1 MQCTY
6 WTNLEEVISEHTV
19 LIAGTIGSGK
29 SVLIDDLLY
38 NISAR
43 STGDALVGIIDL
55 KRVQFVKWQGLPH
68 LEQLGIAKD
77 LPSAFRMIDRVTA
90 EMEERYRVMESK
102 GEVKYTGT
110 RIYLI
115 IDEMADLMSHKGV
128 EAKLTHL
135 LRLCRASNI
144 AVIGATQSPS
154 RKVITYSIRNNVV
167 CTIGLRCSTS
177 IESRQ
182 IVGIAGCE
190 KLPRYGW
197 AYMNNAE
204 GLCKLQIP
212 MTDDADI
219 EKRVADWKEEVAK
232 NRTKEK
238 HRWWKRGS
246 R

>member
-1 MQCTY
+1 MQATY

-19 LIAGTIGSGK
+19 LIGGTIGSGK
-29 SVLIDDLLY
+29 SVLLDDILY
-38 NISAR
+38 NISAK

-55 KRVQFVKWQGLPH
+55 KRVQFVKWQKLPH
-68 LEQLGIAKD
+68 LQELGIAKD
-77 LPSAFRMIDRVTA
+77 LASAFAMIDRVTA

-154 RKVITYSIRNNVV
+154 RKVITYAIRNNVV

-182 IVGIAGCE
+182 IVGVNGCE

-197 AYMNNAE
+197 AYMNNAD
-204 GLCKLQIP
+204 GLCKLQVP
-212 MTDDADI
+212 LTDDADI
-219 EKRVADWKEEVAK
+219 AKRIADWEEELK
-232 NRTKEK
+232 NSRTQKKEK
-238 HRWWKRGS
+238 KGWFRR
-246 R
+246 

>member
-1 MQCTY
+1 MQATY

-19 LIAGTIGSGK
+19 LIGGTIGSGK
-29 SVLIDDLLY
+29 SVLLDDILY
-38 NISAR
+38 NISAK

-55 KRVQFVKWQGLPH
+55 KRVQFVKWQKLPH
-68 LEQLGIAKD
+68 LQELGIAKD
-77 LPSAFRMIDRVTA
+77 LASAFAMIDRVTA

-154 RKVITYSIRNNVV
+154 RKVITANIQNNMV
-167 CTIGLRCSTS
+167 CTIGLRCRSA

-182 IVGIAGCE
+182 IVGINGCE

-197 AYMNNAE
+197 AYMNNAD

-212 MTDDADI
+212 LTDDEDI
-219 EKRVADWKEEVAK
+219 AKRIADWEEELK
-232 NRTKEK
+232 ISKTQKSEK
-238 HRWWKRGS
+238 KGWFRR
-246 R
+246 